1 MCRNAYAMGGGAS
14 KGLEKFPHYVTR
26 FVGNGF
32 KETYRRVV
40 EWFLS

>member
-1 MCRNAYAMGGGAS
+1 MCRNAYAISGGAN
-14 KGLEKFPHYVTR
+14 KGLEKFPDNVTR

-40 EWFLS
+40 EK